1 MPILFRV
8 LLMIA
13 LAALTGWAGP
23 HAHATAHSKP
33 QAALE
38 YGNPGETAPID
49 RQNALDGCLQ
59 LSSDCGAGEV
69 SQAIGSTNTGHL
81 PVVVSLEIGD
91 RVERVGAPP
100 EFEPPPPRS

>member
-1 MPILFRV
+1 
-8 LLMIA
+8 MIA

-38 YGNPGETAPID
+38 HGIVDDSAQID
-49 RQNALDGCLQ
+49 RQNAVDRCLQ

-69 SQAIGSTNTGHL
+69 SQAISSTITGHL
-81 PVVVSLEIGD
+81 PVVISREIRD
-91 RVERVGAPP
+91 RVVRVGAPP
-100 EFEPPPPRS
+100 EFEPPPPRV

>member
-1 MPILFRV
+1 MPILLRV

-13 LAALTGWAGP
+13 LAALTGWAGQ

-38 YGNPGETAPID
+38 HGIVDDSAQID
-49 RQNALDGCLQ
+49 RQNAVDRCLQ

-69 SQAIGSTNTGHL
+69 SQAISSAGIEHL
-81 PVVVSLEIGD
+81 PVLISLAFRDGVV
-91 RVERVGAPP
+91 RVGAPP
-100 EFEPPPPRS
+100 EFEPPPPRV